1 MRAAIPLDVR
11 QKRRRKKPASANS
24 GQARAAYRH
33 GTLGWLASAVAF
45 HEGYDSAVAVLRD
58 YLPVTAYQDW
68 CVIHEAQGFS
78 TLRTEVT
85 AASDIT
91 YLSYDPPDLWGPSY
105 SVLKATFAPRRARSE
120 FMSHSGEE
128 ALIPISGRIQYHFAW
143 TPGKKPPEVR
153 LSPVLEQ
160 GSAIRLASQVPHHTW
175 ATGQA
180 EAAAWMVFRPS
191 SESPTAISLS
201 TRQSGRQVP
210 VGKAGFTRSQVLNPV
225 TYALLAWGIAEQTRL
240 FRDRANIGVST
251 LAGLCHVDAA
261 QISRIEAASQNV
273 SVEAIARL
281 ARFLRFPLPQL
292 ITQASQEWMVARLP
306 EGEKDAPAQPAWR
319 PLLAPR
325 ADVPHQLHLGVM
337 RLRNGWAGRAPAYH
351 ALGPGRAASWIV
363 LEGSLEI
370 QLRDAAGAVA
380 RAEVLRQGSV
390 AHFRRVLPTHLV
402 ARAASAVL
410 QVMTGAECTC
420 GGPSD

>member
-1 MRAAIPLDVR
+1 MR
-11 QKRRRKKPASANS
+11 QKRKRTKGPPAGAA
-24 GQARAAYRH
+24 GKTRTPAYRH
-33 GTLGWLASAVAF
+33 GTLGWLASSVAF
-45 HEGYDSAVAVLRD
+45 KEGYDSAVAVLRD
-58 YLPVTAYQDW
+58 YLPASAYQDW
-68 CVIHEAQGFS
+68 NIVHEAQGFS

-105 SVLKATFAPRRARSE
+105 SVLRATFAPRRARSE

-143 TPGKKPPEVR
+143 TPGGKAPEVH
-153 LSPVLEQ
+153 LSPVLEK
-160 GSAIRLASQVPHHTW
+160 GSAIRLTSQVPHHTW
-175 ATGQA
+175 AVGQT
-180 EAAAWMVFRPS
+180 EASAWMVFRPS
-191 SESPTAISLS
+191 SESPTAINVSARGGGGGGA
-201 TRQSGRQVP
+201 RQAS
-210 VGKAGFTRSQVLNPV
+210 VGKTGFTAPQVLNPV

-292 ITQASQEWMVARLP
+292 IVQASQEWMVSGLP
-306 EGEKDAPAQPAWR
+306 DGDREASQQPVWR

-325 ADVPHQLHLGVM
+325 GEVPHNLHLSVM
-337 RLRNGWAGRAPAYH
+337 RLSNGWTGRAPAYRT
-351 ALGPGRAASWIV
+351 LGPSRAASWIV
-363 LEGSLEI
+363 LDGSLEV
-370 QLRDAAGAVA
+370 QLRDASGAVT
-380 RAEVLRQGSV
+380 RAEVLRQGTV

-402 ARAASAVL
+402 ARPASAVL

-420 GGPSD
+420 GGSSD

>member
-1 MRAAIPLDVR
+1 MR
-11 QKRRRKKPASANS
+11 QKRRKKKRADNGSA
-24 GQARAAYRH
+24 RTPAYRH

-45 HEGYDSAVAVLRD
+45 REGYASAVAVLRD
-58 YLPVTAYQDW
+58 YLPASAYQDW
-68 CVIHEAQGFS
+68 NIVHEAQGFS

-85 AASDIT
+85 AATDIT

-105 SVLKATFAPRRARSE
+105 SVLRATFAPRRARAE

-143 TPGKKPPEVR
+143 TPGAKAPEVH
-153 LSPVLEQ
+153 LTPVLER

-175 ATGQA
+175 AVGQN
-180 EAAAWMVFRPS
+180 EASAWMVFRPS
-191 SESPTAISLS
+191 SESPTAINVSARGGGGPV
-201 TRQSGRQVP
+201 T
-210 VGKAGFTRSQVLNPV
+210 VGKTGFTKSQVLNPV

-292 ITQASQEWMVARLP
+292 IEQASQEWIVESIAD
-306 EGEKDAPAQPAWR
+306 GERDAGIAAFR
-319 PLLAPR
+319 PVLAPPSEI
-325 ADVPHQLHLGVM
+325 PHNLHLSVL
-337 RLRNGWAGRAPAYH
+337 RLRSGWNGRAPEH
-351 ALGPGRAASWIV
+351 RTPGPTTGASWIV

-370 QLRDAAGAVA
+370 QLRDGADAVT

-390 AHFRRVLPTHLV
+390 AHFRRALPTHLV
-402 ARAASAVL
+402 ARSACVVL
-410 QVMTGAECTC
+410 QATTGPECTC
-420 GGPSD
+420 SAPAD

>member
-1 MRAAIPLDVR
+1 MR
-11 QKRRRKKPASANS
+11 QKRKRKK
-24 GQARAAYRH
+24 RAAEEGAGRTPAYRH
-33 GTLGWLASAVAF
+33 GTLGWLAASVAF
-45 HEGYDSAVAVLRD
+45 KDGYDSAVAVLRD
-58 YLPVTAYQDW
+58 YLPASAYEDW
-68 CVIHEAQGFS
+68 HIVHEAAGFS

-105 SVLKATFAPRRARSE
+105 SVLRATFAPRRARNE

-128 ALIPISGRIQYHFAW
+128 ALIPINGRIQYHFAW
-143 TPGKKPPEVR
+143 TPGAKAPEVH
-153 LSPVLEQ
+153 LTPVLEK

-175 ATGQA
+175 AVGLTDA
-180 EAAAWMVFRPS
+180 SAWMVFRPS
-191 SESPTAISLS
+191 SESPTAISVS
-201 TRQSGRQVP
+201 TRGGGRQVA
-210 VGKAGFTRSQVLNPV
+210 VGKTGFTKSQVLNPV

-251 LAGLCHVDAA
+251 LAALCHVDAA

-292 ITQASQEWMVARLP
+292 ITQAAQEWIVESIP
-306 EGEKDAPAQPAWR
+306 NGERDVPSQPAWR
-319 PLLAPR
+319 PVLAPAR
-325 ADVPHQLHLGVM
+325 EIPHNLHLSAL
-337 RLRNGWAGRAPAYH
+337 RLRNGWTGRAPAYRT
-351 ALGPGRAASWIV
+351 LGPSKAASWIV

-370 QLRDAAGAVA
+370 QMREGDTVS
-380 RAEVLRQGSV
+380 RVEVLQQGTV
-390 AHFRRVLPTHLV
+390 AHFRRLLPTHLV
-402 ARAASAVL
+402 ARSACAVL
-410 QVMTGAECTC
+410 QVMTGPECTC

>member
-1 MRAAIPLDVR
+1 MR
-11 QKRRRKKPASANS
+11 QKRRRTKRLAEGSAT
-24 GQARAAYRH
+24 RTPAYRH
-33 GTLGWLASAVAF
+33 GTLGWLASSVAF
-45 HEGYDSAVAVLRD
+45 KDGYDSAVAVLRD
-58 YLPVTAYQDW
+58 YLPASAYQDW
-68 CVIHEAQGFS
+68 NIVHEAQGFS

-105 SVLKATFAPRRARSE
+105 SVLRATFAPRRARNE

-143 TPGKKPPEVR
+143 TPGAKAPEVH
-153 LSPVLEQ
+153 LSPVLEK

-175 ATGQA
+175 AVGQT
-180 EAAAWMVFRPS
+180 EASAWMVFRPS
-191 SESPTAISLS
+191 SESPTAINVSARGGGS
-201 TRQSGRQVP
+201 ARPAT
-210 VGKAGFTRSQVLNPV
+210 VGKTGFSAAQVLNPV

-251 LAGLCHVDAA
+251 LAALCHVDAA

-292 ITQASQEWMVARLP
+292 IVQAAQEWTVASLP
-306 EGEKDAPAQPAWR
+306 DGDREATQQPAWR

-325 ADVPHQLHLGVM
+325 ADVPHNLHLGVM
-337 RLRNGWAGRAPAYH
+337 RLRNGWTGRAPAYRT
-351 ALGPGRAASWIV
+351 LGPSRAASWIV

-370 QLRDAAGAVA
+370 QLRDASGAVT
-380 RAEVLRQGSV
+380 RAEVLRQGTV

-402 ARAASAVL
+402 ARPASTVL
-410 QVMTGAECTC
+410 QVVTGAECTC